1 MHITGARMAQQI
13 PCVLSSCVLD
23 HAQTFVAR
31 VSDGAL
37 LGSLAASMIV
47 QGCGAA
53 AIVVEPHGAA
63 YLVVT
68 CPKVVK
74 ASNFGVKL
82 RGMIE
87 QLPGERIVEW
97 VKPLTRR
104 IQRLIGWGDV
114 LDTPSVTFEMLNVAR
129 ALRGAVDRAVSL

>member
-37 LGSLAASMIV
+37 LGSLDTSMIV

-53 AIVVEPHGAA
+53 AVVVEPHWA
-63 YLVVT
+63 YLVIT
-68 CPKVVK
+68 CP
-74 ASNFGVKL
+74 NTVKL

-87 QLPGERIVEW
+87 QLPGERNVE
-97 VKPLTRR
+97 
-104 IQRLIGWGDV
+104 
-114 LDTPSVTFEMLNVAR
+114 
-129 ALRGAVDRAVSL
+129 